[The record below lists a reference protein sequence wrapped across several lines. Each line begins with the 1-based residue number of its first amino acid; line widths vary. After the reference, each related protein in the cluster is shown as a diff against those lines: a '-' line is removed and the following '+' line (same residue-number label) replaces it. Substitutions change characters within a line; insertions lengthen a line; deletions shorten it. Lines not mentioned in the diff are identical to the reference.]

1 MPEPSRNGGDI
12 PKPARNRFAIDEI
25 RTALSDGMPVL
36 LRPIRPDDK
45 AMLVDGFARLSEE
58 SRLRRFMAPIHEL
71 TPQQLEYL
79 TEVDDVDHSA
89 WVAVLR
95 DRPEFV
101 LGVGRFIRIVSD
113 PAVAEAAITVVD
125 DYQGLGLGTLLLG
138 VLAAKARTSGIEKF
152 RAYVLEDNVAMRA
165 LLEGLGIEARH
176 DAPGV
181 VVMDAPLDPEKL
193 PDSPAGRAFRAIAA
207 SLVPAKAR
215 IEL

>member
-1 MPEPSRNGGDI
+1 MAEPSRIGADL
-12 PKPARNRFAIDEI
+12 PKPARKRFAIDEI
-25 RTALSDGMPVL
+25 RTALSDGTPVL
-36 LRPIRPDDK
+36 LRAIRPDDK
-45 AMLVDGFARLSEE
+45 AMLLDGFARLSEA
-58 SRLRRFMAPIHEL
+58 SRLRRFMAPIPEL

-79 TEVDDVDHSA
+79 TEVDGVDHSA

-95 DRPEFV
+95 DRPDFG

-113 PAVAEAAITVVD
+113 PTVAEAAITVVD

-138 VLAAKARTSGIEKF
+138 VLAARARTSGIEKF

-165 LLEGLGIEARH
+165 LLEGLGVEARH